1 MTPGSSGLTSVADL
15 AQSEPRR
22 DDWIA

>member
-1 MTPGSSGLTSVADL
+1 MTPGRSGLTSVADL